1 MAKFNTPFIDD
12 EEKMRDFYILSKSEF
27 LASYSYL
34 TEEEYDATYREVY
47 GDYSLDVDDWRERIN
62 SSTEV
67 VCEFV
72 KRKYA
77 EGWTEEW
84 DVNLDNNAKVRCFI
98 DKDKYCF
105 KVKYVRNEN
114 NVFLPYR
121 IVKIEFLPE
130 RPISKKKFKLPV
142 TWEMCGVVEIEAE
155 SLEDAIEYFDDN
167 INHIPLPK
175 DFEYV
180 DGSFDLSCREINYL
194 ELFQSYKFDKT

>member
-47 GDYSLDVDDWRERIN
+47 GDYNLDVDDWKERIN
-62 SSTEV
+62 SSTEMV
-67 VCEFV
+67 REFV

-77 EGWTEEW
+77 EGWVEEW

-121 IVKIEFLPE
+121 IIQIEFLPE
-130 RPISKKKFKLPV
+130 RPIPKKKFKLPV
-142 TWEMCGVVEIEAE
+142 TWEMYGIVEVEAE
-155 SLEDAIEYFDDN
+155 SLEAALDYFNENSDN
-167 INHIPLPK
+167 IPLPDDK
-175 DFEYV
+175 EYV
-180 DGSFDLSCREINYL
+180 DASFTLSCNEISYL
-194 ELFQSYKFDKT
+194 ELFQK